1 MTNLAC
7 NLIEASRRHPERVAL
22 RLDEIEMPHTGLDA
36 GSARFTQV
44 PPKPGTGE
52 SILEVTR
59 AH

>member
-22 RLDEIEMPHTGLDA
+22 RLDEIEVPYTGLHA
-36 GSARFTQV
+36 ASARFAQV
-44 PPKPGTGE
+44 PPKPGATE
-52 SILEVTR
+52 SILEVTH